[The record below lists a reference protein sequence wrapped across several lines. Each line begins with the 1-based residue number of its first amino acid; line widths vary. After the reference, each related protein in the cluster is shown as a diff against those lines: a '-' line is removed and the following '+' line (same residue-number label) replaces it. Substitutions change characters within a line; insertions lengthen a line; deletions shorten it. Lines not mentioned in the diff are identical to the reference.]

1 MNDKE
6 LSIQIVEAD
15 DVWKEQYGQD
25 AMTVRIKERGH
36 FGSVLVS
43 RGAAEKLRRA
53 VESPWTRCD
62 YEKPETLPAIGEVVE
77 LAVVNNGKMA
87 RAFGGRHDF
96 DGDGWCW
103 ARAESCI
110 LWGGIPVHLEDM
122 LDWDEIETVFWKPLE
137 PLPPVPES

>member
-25 AMTVRIKERGH
+25 AMTVRIREHGH

-62 YEKPETLPAIGEVVE
+62 YEKPETLPPYGEVVE
-77 LAVVNNGKMA
+77 LAVVNNGEMA
-87 RAFGGRHDF
+87 RAFGGRV
-96 DGDGWCW
+96 DGDEGWCW
-103 ARAESCI
+103 AEAERWI
-110 LWGGIPVHLEDM
+110 LCGGLPVHLDEMLEWEEDSV
-122 LDWDEIETVFWKPLE
+122 VFWKPLE